1 MQIWSW
7 SMLAHIIAV
16 GKGLRAHQYS
26 PTEAG
31 SHLVRGGTPGSDSSM
46 PLNVPVAPQKWL
58 GE

>member
-1 MQIWSW
+1 MGK
-7 SMLAHIIAV
+7 LAHANNIE
-16 GKGLRAHQYS
+16 KGLRPHQYS